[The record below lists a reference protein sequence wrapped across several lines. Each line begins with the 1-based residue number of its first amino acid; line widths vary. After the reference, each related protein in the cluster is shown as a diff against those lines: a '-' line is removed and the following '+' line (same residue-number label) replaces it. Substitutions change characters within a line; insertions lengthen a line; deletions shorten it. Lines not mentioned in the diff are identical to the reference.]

1 MNRMP
6 LVFTAAL
13 VFSFSACGPTMTVE
27 TSGAPPTPIAIGS
40 YSWTTN
46 AGGVAGNLQLARNAG
61 VDERIRE
68 VMYTGYPFHRWS
80 ALEREL
86 AVDEVNDLFRYRGR
100 LWTVSNVEVREFER
114 GTLILDLTDPESGEP
129 LWRGAAEA
137 ELHSEDRDYRERR
150 LREAVQAILT
160 ELPTGS
166 DR

>member
-1 MNRMP
+1 MVDEE
-6 LVFTAAL
+6 LAARGWRR
-13 VFSFSACGPTMTVE
+13 VDEGGDV
-27 TSGAPPTPIAIGS
+27 
-40 YSWTTN
+40 
-46 AGGVAGNLQLARNAG
+46 GVAYVA
-61 VDERIRE
+61 
-68 VMYTGYPFHRWS
+68 